1 MNEASRIALNVEAAI
16 FDKETITSVVK
27 RHLGQL
33 RWNSANLNR
42 RNVIWREMLVSSAI
56 RSIVDPTSVRKKV
69 RWKQL
74 SENERELWIKNHQ
87 YSSVKLTVPPNIVSG
102 TLVGPKLSAFR
113 GLEDELERLISVVDT
128 LGIQNRRNYTQRRY
142 VLFSLLKEM
151 LMNLHWRTLTNGWFN
166 CTS

>member
-69 RWKQL
+69 R
-74 SENERELWIKNHQ
+74 
-87 YSSVKLTVPPNIVSG
+87 
-102 TLVGPKLSAFR
+102 
-113 GLEDELERLISVVDT
+113 
-128 LGIQNRRNYTQRRY
+128 
-142 VLFSLLKEM
+142 
-151 LMNLHWRTLTNGWFN
+151 
-166 CTS
+166 